1 MPQPRRAC
9 DAEEAGLRLAPF
21 RPLPLEVWSFLG
33 ALLPSLLL
41 VVCLASGCSG
51 RKQTPEQRQAA
62 AQALFEQATK
72 EFHNPSAVAQGAERE
87 RLLNQAAQN
96 YQLIVRRY
104 PEQSNWCAQALR
116 SLGNI
121 RAAQTNL
128 DVAVKHYDA
137 VAGKYPDQ
145 EWEVIQAW
153 KSAADLLWE
162 AKRREEAK
170 KYYQKVVQR
179 FDGTNQ
185 PAIVRL
191 VVKGSKTRLASGE

>member
-1 MPQPRRAC
+1 MSQPRRTRH
-9 DAEEAGLRLAPF
+9 AEGPGHWPF
-21 RPLPLEVWSFLG
+21 PVCALTLEMWSLPGPLFL
-33 ALLPSLLL
+33 SLLL
-41 VVCLASGCSG
+41 VACLASGCSD
-51 RKQTPEQRQAA
+51 RKETPQQRHAA

-72 EFHNPSAVAQGAERE
+72 EFHNPSAAAQGMERE

-96 YQLIVRRY
+96 YQFILRRY

-128 DVAVKHYDA
+128 DAAVKHYDA
-137 VAGKYPDQ
+137 VAGNYPDQ

-162 AKRREEAK
+162 AKRREEAG

-179 FDGTNQ
+179 FDGTN
-185 PAIVRL
+185 
-191 VVKGSKTRLASGE
+191 